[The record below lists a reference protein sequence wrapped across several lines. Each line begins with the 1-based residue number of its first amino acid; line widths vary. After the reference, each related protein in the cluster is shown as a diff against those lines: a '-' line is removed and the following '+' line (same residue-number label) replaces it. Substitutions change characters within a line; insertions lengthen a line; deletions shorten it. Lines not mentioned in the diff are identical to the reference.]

1 MKSLQVTEEVHEKL
15 MILKGVL
22 GADNPSDVIIS
33 LMNARKF
40 DDAFFLRLQEM
51 IPDE

>member
-1 MKSLQVTEEVHEKL
+1 MKSLQVTDEVHERL

-22 GADNPSDVIIS
+22 GANSASDVIIS

-40 DDAFFLRLQEM
+40 NDAFFHRLQEM